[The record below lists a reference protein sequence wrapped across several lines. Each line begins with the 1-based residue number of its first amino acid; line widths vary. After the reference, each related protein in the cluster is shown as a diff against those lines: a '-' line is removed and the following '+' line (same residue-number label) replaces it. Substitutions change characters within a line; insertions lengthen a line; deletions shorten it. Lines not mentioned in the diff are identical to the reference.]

1 MKLWFIE
8 LDDGKIYRK
17 ALYLMVKT
25 MVSCKFSL
33 KPIQWMMI
41 PLAIWDNH
49 QISSHHKSWAKA
61 TDESNRISQQPRS
74 FKPVFHIQSFKARFD
89 IIRIASEFWHSDSG
103 LVMHKKCCGP
113 QTSIAPDHHSAQAFG
128 VLPGHRWLGM
138 GCQSAWQLGEMGGD
152 PAASSSSSSSL
163 TSDNHY
169 IITITVIATNS
180 H

>member
-1 MKLWFIE
+1 MNLEIICSNE
-8 LDDGKIYRK
+8 
-17 ALYLMVKT
+17 T
-25 MVSCKFSL
+25 
-33 KPIQWMMI
+33 MMI
-41 PLAIWDNH
+41 PLAVWDNH

-61 TDESNRISQQPRS
+61 MSPTEYLSNPEVSNPFFIFNPLNRD
-74 FKPVFHIQSFKARFD
+74 D

-152 PAASSSSSSSL
+152 AASSSSSS

-169 IITITVIATNS
+169 IITINS